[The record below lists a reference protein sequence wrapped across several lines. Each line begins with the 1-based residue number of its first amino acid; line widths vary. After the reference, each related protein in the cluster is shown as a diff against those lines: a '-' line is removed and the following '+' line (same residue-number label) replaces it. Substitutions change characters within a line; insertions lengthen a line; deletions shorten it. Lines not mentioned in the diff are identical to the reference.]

1 MRTIGLVRKAMG
13 PPRGRGAKAPG
24 LGSRPDQG
32 PRAPLQR
39 APWQGKFL
47 PRAATSLGRFHSQP
61 VLKNNYRSR
70 SHHGENRHEKKA
82 THLRVAK
89 VQSLGGILLRSINK
103 CFYEWFRHRS
113 ANSSWGRATNR
124 DSLCAT
130 FAGASETVRVAA
142 LPRPFPLSSCWPARR
157 AAPRFSLSVEQVL
170 VLDSECRAIVA
181 S

>member
-1 MRTIGLVRKAMG
+1 MG

-103 CFYEWFRHRS
+103 CFYEWCGLQILAGVVRQIATAFARLSRPGSWRGRRGEGEKPLIWDLKTRPGARGRHVS
-113 ANSSWGRATNR
+113 ATTTR
-124 DSLCAT
+124 
-130 FAGASETVRVAA
+130 
-142 LPRPFPLSSCWPARR
+142 
-157 AAPRFSLSVEQVL
+157 
-170 VLDSECRAIVA
+170 
-181 S
+181 